1 MPNNQN
7 DRTAITSSFSGNEI
21 YFIES
26 NSNTIGRLVPETNTI
41 TEWTIPTPNGYP
53 TSVMYHPSGNV
64 YFIESNSNTIGRLVP
79 ETNTIT
85 EWTIQSNT
93 SSLDSIA
100 LGFTGSDEIYFADSN
115 SNTIGR
121 LAPTTNLVTQWD
133 VPTPNSHPT
142 SIKFDRTTGNV
153 YFIESNSNTIGRLA
167 PFSSEF
173 TEWKLQE
180 KPVALEVDSAGNV
193 HYINEN
199 GTKIVRMD

>member
-41 TEWTIPTPNGYP
+41 TEWTIPTHTAYS
-53 TSVMYHPSGNV
+53 TSVMNYPTGNVYFIESNSNTIGRLVTETNTITEWTIQSNTSSLTAGNNSGTTDNVRQFDSLSIDPSNGNV

-93 SSLDSIA
+93 SSL
-100 LGFTGSDEIYFADSN
+100 T
-115 SNTIGR
+115 
-121 LAPTTNLVTQWD
+121 
-133 VPTPNSHPT
+133 
-142 SIKFDRTTGNV
+142 
-153 YFIESNSNTIGRLA
+153 
-167 PFSSEF
+167 
-173 TEWKLQE
+173 
-180 KPVALEVDSAGNV
+180 AGN
-193 HYINEN
+193 NS
-199 GTKIVRMD
+199 